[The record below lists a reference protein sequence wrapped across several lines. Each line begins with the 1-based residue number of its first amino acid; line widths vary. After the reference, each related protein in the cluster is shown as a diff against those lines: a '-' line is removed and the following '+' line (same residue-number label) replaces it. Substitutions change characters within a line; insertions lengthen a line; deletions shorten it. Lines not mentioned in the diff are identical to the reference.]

1 MPMNFSE
8 DQLARWAASP
18 SQSELDRMDNAE
30 RAVRN
35 AISASEALKGRSIR
49 VFAQGSY
56 RNRVNVRQDSD
67 VDVAVLCTD
76 SFFWDGL
83 SGPTID
89 GLGYTDASYR
99 FDDFRRE
106 VGEALVEYF
115 GKPAVTEGDKAFDIK
130 ANSYRVDADVAPFFE
145 HRRFRDDGSYL
156 SGVEM
161 KTSSGGKIINWPDQH
176 YDNGVAK
183 NAATSRAYKGCVR
196 ILKSLRYSMI
206 ADGYGSANETTSFLM
221 ECLIWNVPNDHFG
234 QPTWTADLRRC
245 LAFLFNNTRAFEQC
259 SEWGEVSELKYLFRT
274 SQPWTSQGAH
284 RFISDCWDYVGF
296 EG

>member
-1 MPMNFSE
+1 MNFSE

-67 VDVAVLCTD
+67 VDVAVLCTE

-99 FDDFRRE
+99 FNDFRRE
-106 VGEALVEYF
+106 VGDALVDYF

-161 KTSSGGKIINWPDQH
+161 KTRSGGKIINWPDQH

-196 ILKSLRYSMI
+196 ILKSLRSSMI
-206 ADGYGSANETTSFLM
+206 ADGCDSANETTSFLM
-221 ECLIWNVPNDHFG
+221 ECLIWNVPNGHFG

-274 SQPWTSQGAH
+274 SQPWTWQGAH

-296 EG
+296 DG